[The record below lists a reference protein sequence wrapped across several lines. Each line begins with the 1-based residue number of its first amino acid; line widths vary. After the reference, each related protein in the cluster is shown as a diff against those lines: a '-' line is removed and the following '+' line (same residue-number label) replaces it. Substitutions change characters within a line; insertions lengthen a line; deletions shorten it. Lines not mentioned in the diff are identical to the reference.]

1 LVINH
6 LETGENMQKAIDIMT
21 KEVITVTPEMT
32 VTELALLLASHGI
45 SGAPVL
51 DPDGG
56 LIGVVTEN
64 DLIDQKKKIHIPTV
78 VTILDSVIYLEN
90 PERIGKEMK
99 KMAGVTVK
107 DICSADPIT
116 VNEDTPID
124 EIATIMAEKKVHTL
138 PVMRGDAL
146 VGIIGKRDVIKT
158 LISAG

>member
-1 LVINH
+1 
-6 LETGENMQKAIDIMT
+6 MQKAIDIMT
-21 KEVITVTPEMT
+21 KDVITVTPETT

-45 SGAPVL
+45 SGTPVL
-51 DPDGG
+51 DSAGK
-56 LIGVVTEN
+56 LIGMVTEN

-99 KMAGVTVK
+99 KMAGIAVK
-107 DICSADPIT
+107 DIYSAEPI
-116 VNEDTPID
+116 VVREDTSID

-146 VGIIGKRDVIKT
+146 VGIIGKRDIIKT
-158 LISAG
+158 LISAP